1 MLCYTLFMKAVI
13 LLIMSLLL
21 PVPALAEPSIFFQ
34 TEKHDFGMVV
44 QGEQPEFNFE
54 FTNAGGDELII
65 TNIDTS

>member
-1 MLCYTLFMKAVI
+1 
-13 LLIMSLLL
+13 MSLLL